1 MGNKQKH
8 CKKAYQK
15 PVVKSEK
22 EANELSMNCPSTNV
36 RHCGVPFTP
45 KKG

>member
-1 MGNKQKH
+1 ME
-8 CKKAYQK
+8 KKSKIEKRPYEK
-15 PVVKSEK
+15 PTMRTEK

-36 RHCGVPFTP
+36 KHCGVPFTP

>member
-1 MGNKQKH
+1 MKKNQNS
-8 CKKAYQK
+8 CKEAYQK

-22 EANELSMNCPSTNV
+22 EANELSMNCPSTSV
-36 RHCGVPFTP
+36 KHCGVPFTP